1 MNEAGHEAGVPSFS
15 DGRTLPVLQDTDE
28 TQLWARWEVTYRDV
42 RVLTPS
48 GELHGVYNL
57 TEHDLSD
64 PANLDALRSLLEGAE
79 D

>member
-1 MNEAGHEAGVPSFS
+1 VGVPSFS
-15 DGRTLPVLQDTDE
+15 EGRTLPVLQDTDE

-42 RVLTPS
+42 RVLDAS
-48 GELHGVYNL
+48 GAVHGVYNL

-64 PANLDALRSLLEGAE
+64 PANVAELQAVLEGAR